1 MDGLPA
7 AVLAGA
13 LAWAGCA
20 AANPE
25 GDGPGAS
32 EHAPPPCPLPAVA
45 ERREPALCA
54 QLADDAVAAFGSNRL
69 DALVEFARRDIS
81 QSAFDAA
88 QRNLDCVAALAPARP
103 EPDLRRR
110 LFRTHAAL
118 DYARD
123 HMPEALD
130 GLHCALALSS
140 QGEDRKAEASDLN
153 AVGSALR
160 RLGDYR
166 GALAALTESL
176 RMQRTLGEVGGAVLN
191 NIADVY
197 RDLGEPAEA
206 LRHYR
211 EAHAVYL
218 DADDPAHAAHV
229 QESMAVV
236 ALESNQPAQA
246 RAWLEEALATYRKH
260 GRRDFEL
267 RVHGWL
273 IRTELA
279 EGDLDAARRWSGS
292 GQAVAAE
299 NGLRLP
305 ASFHLQAARTER
317 LSGDAQAAAA
327 RLQRL
332 LLQTD
337 PAAPAISGEERAAL
351 YSELALD
358 QEALGEVAAAMS
370 SLRRAS
376 EEADAFAR
384 AAHDRQLGWLRT
396 RFETAERDRTIARLE
411 SDNRLRRLQLT
422 LFALVVSAAGLG
434 GGLWLQR
441 RRQREREQE
450 AARLARKDEELAR
463 YRREAGTLAEDR
475 ELLQALLDTRDDA
488 MCLLDPEGLVLAAN
502 RAACR
507 LLGAEAA
514 GLVGLALGDELDEA
528 QQAALTQ
535 ALERMEDTTVQM
547 LAILSP
553 NGRAL
558 QARLSQWQHGDGPI
572 LLELREAEAAV
583 SPTVTGAEEPLPG
596 GLPASDDVPADVG
609 PADGQHS
616 NSQPLNAV
624 LLNGMLSNDT
634 PSNDTPS
641 NEPPAGGLPA
651 AAHITPAETPADD
664 MRQAFRRT
672 LVELMLAAI
681 DGWERSTGDTRLS
694 LAEKS
699 RIWRVAIDDGRLRA
713 RSMERYLSLARLP
726 QNPRWRDV
734 LRTAYYV
741 LENCSLD
748 AEIRGDLQQRVD
760 AVLAYTRRSALV

>member
-1 MDGLPA
+1 M

-13 LAWAGCA
+13 LSWAGSVAASA
-20 AANPE
+20 AAEAPIAN
-25 GDGPGAS
+25 
-32 EHAPPPCPLPAVA
+32 EHAPPPCLLPPAA

-54 QLADDAVAAFGSNRL
+54 RLADDAVAAFGTSRL
-69 DALVEFARRDIS
+69 DALIETSRRDIGR
-81 QSAFDAA
+81 SAFDTA
-88 QRNLDCVAALAPARP
+88 QRSLDCVVALAPAQP

-110 LFRTHAAL
+110 LFRAHAAL

-123 HMPEALD
+123 RMPEALD

-140 QGEDRKAEASDLN
+140 QGDDRKAEASDLN

-176 RMQRTLGEVGGAVLN
+176 RMQRALGDAGGAVLN

-197 RDLGEPAEA
+197 RELDEPAEA

-211 EAHAVYL
+211 EAYAVYRK
-218 DADDPAHAAHV
+218 ADDPGHAAHV
-229 QESMAVV
+229 LESMAVV
-236 ALESNQPAQA
+236 ALESHQPGQA
-246 RAWLEEALATYRKH
+246 RTWLEDALATYREH

-267 RVHGWL
+267 RVYGWL
-273 IRTELA
+273 IRTALA

-299 NGLRLP
+299 HGLRLP

-317 LSGDAQAAAA
+317 LSGAAPAASA
-327 RLQRL
+327 RLQKVL
-332 LLQTD
+332 SQTD
-337 PAAPAISGEERAAL
+337 ADAPAISGEERAAL
-351 YSELALD
+351 YSELAAA
-358 QEALGEVAAAMS
+358 QEALGDAAAAMS
-370 SLRRAS
+370 SLRRAG
-376 EEADAFAR
+376 EEAEAFAR

-396 RFETAERDRTIARLE
+396 RFETAERDRTIARLQ
-411 SDNRLRRLQLT
+411 SDNRLRRLQLA
-422 LFALVVSAAGLG
+422 LFAAVASAAALG
-434 GGLWLQR
+434 GWLWLQR

-463 YRREAGTLAEDR
+463 YRREAGALAEDR
-475 ELLQALLDTRDDA
+475 QLLQALLDTRGDA
-488 MCLLDPEGLVLAAN
+488 MCLLDSEGLVLAAN

-514 GLVGLALGDELDEA
+514 GLVGRALVEGLGEAQHSALVLALEG
-528 QQAALTQ
+528 
-535 ALERMEDTTVQM
+535 MEDTAAQT
-547 LAILSP
+547 LAITAP
-553 NGRAL
+553 DGRLL
-558 QARLSQWQHGDGPI
+558 QARLSQWEQGDGPI
-572 LLELREAEAAV
+572 LLELCERQAAS
-583 SPTVTGAEEPLPG
+583 SPAVAGAGDQLPV
-596 GLPASDDVPADVG
+596 GLPSDDALS
-609 PADGQHS
+609 DGTR
-616 NSQPLNAV
+616 
-624 LLNGMLSNDT
+624 SNDL
-634 PSNDTPS
+634 
-641 NEPPAGGLPA
+641 PAGGVPTVAPA
-651 AAHITPAETPADD
+651 VPSGTPVPGAGAPADD

-748 AEIRGDLQQRVD
+748 AEIRSDLQQRVD
-760 AVLAYTRRSALV
+760 AVLGYTRRSALV